1 MPYIINTTEYKWMT
15 QYTHWQAQVLKADY
29 HERGFGT
36 RSSRNHSHVTNP
48 DVDINHLCTQP
59 SRTKQSLTNL
69 QQRALLNHKPDG
81 NNDLRVFIN
90 PCVSRDMIK
99 SVHINEIDKLMF
111 GLLYAGYLSERL
123 QNTAFFFID
132 TAFFSITTFITHL
145 TLMTFHSLALLLS
158 YRRVDLIDVWFILY
172 STRLQPFFRTEVQ
185 AYIQH
190 NNLFKYT

>member
-15 QYTHWQAQVLKADY
+15 QYTHWQAQVLRAYY
-29 HERGFGT
+29 HERGFVT

-81 NNDLRVFIN
+81 NNDLRILIN
-90 PCVSRDMIK
+90 PCISRDMIK
-99 SVHINEIDKLMF
+99 SVHNEIDKLMF

-123 QNTAFFFID
+123 QNESGYLTE
-132 TAFFSITTFITHL
+132 SSFITMV
-145 TLMTFHSLALLLS
+145 T
-158 YRRVDLIDVWFILY
+158 
-172 STRLQPFFRTEVQ
+172 
-185 AYIQH
+185 
-190 NNLFKYT
+190 

>member
-15 QYTHWQAQVLKADY
+15 QYTHWQAQVLRAYY
-29 HERGFGT
+29 HERGFVT

-81 NNDLRVFIN
+81 NNDLRILIN
-90 PCVSRDMIK
+90 PCISRDMIK
-99 SVHINEIDKLMF
+99 SVHNEIDKLMF

-123 QNTAFFFID
+123 QNESGYSTE
-132 TAFFSITTFITHL
+132 SSFITMV
-145 TLMTFHSLALLLS
+145 T
-158 YRRVDLIDVWFILY
+158 
-172 STRLQPFFRTEVQ
+172 
-185 AYIQH
+185 
-190 NNLFKYT
+190 